1 MYKSFIKLALGCEL
15 LLGGGKENALAYIEK
30 PLTIVIISVTH
41 LVSVL
46 VTVSSTPIYYIFAC
60 KARSLPIG

>member
-1 MYKSFIKLALGCEL
+1 MYKSFKKLALGCEL

-46 VTVSSTPIYYIFAC
+46 VTVSSTLIYYIFAC